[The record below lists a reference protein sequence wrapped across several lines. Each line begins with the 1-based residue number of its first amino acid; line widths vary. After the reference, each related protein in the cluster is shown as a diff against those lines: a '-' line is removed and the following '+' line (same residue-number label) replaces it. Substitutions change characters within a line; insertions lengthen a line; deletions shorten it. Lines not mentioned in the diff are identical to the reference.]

1 MIVCGV
7 LLPTPTGP
15 ASPGLP
21 LALIAWS
28 ITEVIRYLYYALN
41 LLGAVPYLLVWC
53 RYTFFTVLYP
63 VGVTGEL
70 LCLYAAQSYVA
81 KSKLWSLEM
90 PNNLN
95 VTFSYHYVL
104 LFTMLLYIPLFPQ
117 MYLHMFTQRQK
128 VMAVSTGKKVKW
140 FLSWKSSATSGIL
153 PQISQGELRHIHSC
167 ITLQC
172 CVKNLFITFQRICIC
187 KFIHRRA
194 IPIVQES
201 QGSVLVLGDGAL
213 NFVWTYF
220 TESCVD
226 CVSYSWW
233 VAW

>member
-1 MIVCGV
+1 MRYSLGGPGLGSRLVVASGSWKPCGIHWDSEGHEIWSKQVMRKGKEVYGGRRDEEVVHAATNVVPSSVVITLFQVLSRVMLVCGV

-28 ITEVIRYLYYALN
+28 ITEVIRYLYYVLN

-81 KSKLWSLEM
+81 KTKLWSLEM
-90 PNNLN
+90 PNKLN
-95 VTFSYHYVL
+95 VTFSYHYFL
-104 LFTMLLYIPLFPQ
+104 LFTMLLYIPVFPQ

-128 VMAVSTGKKVKW
+128 VMAVSTGKKVK
-140 FLSWKSSATSGIL
+140 
-153 PQISQGELRHIHSC
+153 
-167 ITLQC
+167 
-172 CVKNLFITFQRICIC
+172 
-187 KFIHRRA
+187 
-194 IPIVQES
+194 
-201 QGSVLVLGDGAL
+201 
-213 NFVWTYF
+213 
-220 TESCVD
+220 
-226 CVSYSWW
+226 
-233 VAW
+233 

>member
-1 MIVCGV
+1 MEPKSKAKPKRELSKLTKWYLIFYNLAQVAGWAYLLYLIFIYYVANPKKVPLWDFVKPVVVIFQNAALLEIVHAATNIVPSSVLITVFQVLSRVMIVCGV

-128 VMAVSTGKKVKW
+128 VMAVSTGKKVK
-140 FLSWKSSATSGIL
+140 
-153 PQISQGELRHIHSC
+153 
-167 ITLQC
+167 
-172 CVKNLFITFQRICIC
+172 
-187 KFIHRRA
+187 
-194 IPIVQES
+194 
-201 QGSVLVLGDGAL
+201 
-213 NFVWTYF
+213 
-220 TESCVD
+220 
-226 CVSYSWW
+226 
-233 VAW
+233 